1 MSNSNFDK
9 LDSLAENSKDWT
21 LQNDIDLKNILEEY
35 SNNLIKSSEGLNEG
49 IKKLNE
55 NMNKIDVRLG
65 NVFNNL
71 NYLKMTRLVE
81 EKVDDISLDAL
92 VQKNQ
97 RNVNEKKNLT
107 KEEFEQQTIQTISS
121 SIIKAFQKISE
132 TNIPI
137 TEGFSTSDPLD
148 PCSTSQI
155 KNSDFNKEIENPF
168 AKMCKFPPII
178 GSKESFNYSRRGV
191 VLKENTP
198 NISTNVEKSS
208 IQKVSLKDEDIQ
220 STSSG
225 RSIPPQDPTAGFNQ
239 TKTLLD
245 QMVAKMAE
253 KSRAM
258 GIEQGNSEHSSLSQG
273 LSLEGKT
280 TSPSFSSTS
289 YETSTSSR
297 PPEKIQKPENGHFIN
312 EKTSDKSSIHSSKQ
326 STNLIKNPISAKERD
341 EELFS
346 STESDDYEDNA
357 SIFSSNTKNNEQ
369 QKVPSNIV
377 NVPKDDQNNTLI
389 QHSLKTKE
397 MEKTLNPLN
406 NQLNSFKQNQQLTLK
421 NILEEY
427 SNNLIK
433 SSEGL
438 NEGIKKL
445 NENMDKIDVRLGNVF
460 NNLNYLKMTRLVEE
474 KVDDISL
481 DTLVQK
487 NQRNVNEKKNL
498 TKEEFEQQTIRTI
511 SSSIIKAFQKISET
525 NIPISE
531 GFSTS
536 DPLDPCS
543 TSQIKNSDF
552 NKEIEN
558 PFVKM
563 CKFPPIIGS
572 KESFNYS
579 RRGVVLKEN
588 TPNISTNVEK
598 SSIQKVILKDE
609 DIQSTSSGRSIPP
622 QDPTAGFNQTK
633 TLLDQMVAKMAEK
646 SRAMRIEQGNSEHS
660 SLSQGLS
667 LEGKTTSP
675 SFSSTSYETS
685 TSSRPAE
692 KIQKPENAHFIQEKT
707 SEKSSI
713 HSSKQ
718 STNFIKNP
726 ISAKERDEELFSSTE
741 SDDYEDNTSIF
752 SSNTKKSVTSGISSE
767 QQKVPS
773 NIVNIPKDDQNNVLI
788 QHSLKTKE
796 MEKTLNPLNNQLNS
810 FKQNQ
815 QLTESKTDEFSSV
828 SVKGLIAQIGNKI
841 PIGRPDEKNTKET
854 NQKEKEE
861 KPAQEE
867 NAQIPNEHLNILKGR
882 VKGPASRRAP
892 SHLNV
897 KLQKNNLDENSKL
910 NEEFN
915 KSKENVIKELENK
928 KEGHKTIK
936 ETEGLEEEVVKPKEV
951 TKVLKEKTKI
961 IKEKLKEQ
969 PKILSENTQ
978 QKSNAIF
985 NNPKPAKIKKGL
997 SIFSSSSDDDFD
1009 LNINKKIVKEKV
1021 VEQPKQ
1027 FKQKVENIGEIK
1039 QQNIEKLK
1047 SKPDVTKQR
1056 KGLFDDSDSDF

>member
-1 MSNSNFDK
+1 MSNSKFDK

-35 SNNLIKSSEGLNEG
+35 SKNLIKSSEGLNEG

-55 NMNKIDVRLG
+55 NMEKIDVRLG

-81 EKVDDISLDAL
+81 EKVDDISLDTL
-92 VQKNQ
+92 VQRNQ

-148 PCSTSQI
+148 PCSSSQI

-168 AKMCKFPPII
+168 VKMCKFPPII

-198 NISTNVEKSS
+198 NITTNVEKSS
-208 IQKVSLKDEDIQ
+208 IQKVTLKEEDIQ

-273 LSLEGKT
+273 LSLE
-280 TSPSFSSTS
+280 
-289 YETSTSSR
+289 
-297 PPEKIQKPENGHFIN
+297 
-312 EKTSDKSSIHSSKQ
+312 
-326 STNLIKNPISAKERD
+326 
-341 EELFS
+341 
-346 STESDDYEDNA
+346 
-357 SIFSSNTKNNEQ
+357 
-369 QKVPSNIV
+369 
-377 NVPKDDQNNTLI
+377 
-389 QHSLKTKE
+389 
-397 MEKTLNPLN
+397 
-406 NQLNSFKQNQQLTLK
+406 NS
-421 NILEEY
+421 
-427 SNNLIK
+427 
-433 SSEGL
+433 
-438 NEGIKKL
+438 
-445 NENMDKIDVRLGNVF
+445 
-460 NNLNYLKMTRLVEE
+460 
-474 KVDDISL
+474 
-481 DTLVQK
+481 
-487 NQRNVNEKKNL
+487 
-498 TKEEFEQQTIRTI
+498 
-511 SSSIIKAFQKISET
+511 
-525 NIPISE
+525 
-531 GFSTS
+531 
-536 DPLDPCS
+536 
-543 TSQIKNSDF
+543 
-552 NKEIEN
+552 
-558 PFVKM
+558 
-563 CKFPPIIGS
+563 
-572 KESFNYS
+572 
-579 RRGVVLKEN
+579 
-588 TPNISTNVEK
+588 
-598 SSIQKVILKDE
+598 
-609 DIQSTSSGRSIPP
+609 
-622 QDPTAGFNQTK
+622 
-633 TLLDQMVAKMAEK
+633 
-646 SRAMRIEQGNSEHS
+646 
-660 SLSQGLS
+660 
-667 LEGKTTSP
+667 GKTTSP

-692 KIQKPENAHFIQEKT
+692 KIQKPENAHFINEKT

-752 SSNTKKSVTSGISSE
+752 SSNTKKSVTSGISNE

-773 NIVNIPKDDQNNVLI
+773 NIVNIPKDDRNNVVI
-788 QHSLKTKE
+788 QHSLETKE
-796 MEKTLNPLNNQLNS
+796 FEKTSKPSNNQLNS
-810 FKQNQ
+810 SKQNQ
-815 QLTESKTDEFSSV
+815 QLTEQSFTSSQNQVYIKNDKKESKTGEFSSV
-828 SVKGLIAQIGNKI
+828 S
-841 PIGRPDEKNTKET
+841 
-854 NQKEKEE
+854 
-861 KPAQEE
+861 
-867 NAQIPNEHLNILKGR
+867 GR

-897 KLQKNNLDENSKL
+897 KLQKNNNLDENSKL

-915 KSKENVIKELENK
+915 KSKENEIKELENR
-928 KEGHKTIK
+928 KED
-936 ETEGLEEEVVKPKEV
+936 LEKEVVKPIEKLE
-951 TKVLKEKTKI
+951 VLKEDPKI
-961 IKEKLKEQ
+961 IKESSKELPKQLKEQ
-969 PKILSENTQ
+969 PKSENTH
-978 QKSNAIF
+978 QKSTAIF
-985 NNPKPAKIKKGL
+985 NNPKPIKKGL

-1027 FKQKVENIGEIK
+1027 FKQQKVENIGEIK
-1039 QQNIEKLK
+1039 QQNVEKLK
-1047 SKPDVTKQR
+1047 SKP
-1056 KGLFDDSDSDF
+1056 GEFF

>member
-81 EKVDDISLDAL
+81 EVDDISLDTL

-137 TEGFSTSDPLD
+137 IEGFSTSDPLD

-168 AKMCKFPPII
+168 VKMCKFPPII

-191 VLKENTP
+191 ALKENTP

-208 IQKVSLKDEDIQ
+208 IQKVTLKEEDIQ

-289 YETSTSSR
+289 Y
-297 PPEKIQKPENGHFIN
+297 G
-312 EKTSDKSSIHSSKQ
+312 
-326 STNLIKNPISAKERD
+326 
-341 EELFS
+341 
-346 STESDDYEDNA
+346 
-357 SIFSSNTKNNEQ
+357 
-369 QKVPSNIV
+369 
-377 NVPKDDQNNTLI
+377 
-389 QHSLKTKE
+389 
-397 MEKTLNPLN
+397 
-406 NQLNSFKQNQQLTLK
+406 
-421 NILEEY
+421 
-427 SNNLIK
+427 
-433 SSEGL
+433 
-438 NEGIKKL
+438 
-445 NENMDKIDVRLGNVF
+445 
-460 NNLNYLKMTRLVEE
+460 
-474 KVDDISL
+474 
-481 DTLVQK
+481 
-487 NQRNVNEKKNL
+487 
-498 TKEEFEQQTIRTI
+498 
-511 SSSIIKAFQKISET
+511 
-525 NIPISE
+525 
-531 GFSTS
+531 
-536 DPLDPCS
+536 
-543 TSQIKNSDF
+543 
-552 NKEIEN
+552 
-558 PFVKM
+558 
-563 CKFPPIIGS
+563 
-572 KESFNYS
+572 
-579 RRGVVLKEN
+579 
-588 TPNISTNVEK
+588 
-598 SSIQKVILKDE
+598 
-609 DIQSTSSGRSIPP
+609 
-622 QDPTAGFNQTK
+622 
-633 TLLDQMVAKMAEK
+633 
-646 SRAMRIEQGNSEHS
+646 
-660 SLSQGLS
+660 
-667 LEGKTTSP
+667 
-675 SFSSTSYETS
+675 TS

-692 KIQKPENAHFIQEKT
+692 KIQKPENAHFINEKT

-752 SSNTKKSVTSGISSE
+752 SSNTKKSVTSGISNE

-773 NIVNIPKDDQNNVLI
+773 NIVNIRKDDQNNVLI
-788 QHSLKTKE
+788 QQTKE
-796 MEKTLNPLNNQLNS
+796 MEKTSNPLNNQLNS

-815 QLTESKTDEFSSV
+815 QLTEQSFTSSQNLVSIQNNKKESKTDEFSSV

-861 KPAQEE
+861 DTAHVE
-867 NAQIPNEHLNILKGR
+867 NSQISNEHLNILKGR
-882 VKGPASRRAP
+882 VKGPSRRIP

-897 KLQKNNLDENSKL
+897 KLQKNNNLDENSKL

-915 KSKENVIKELENK
+915 KSKENEIKELENK
-928 KEGHKTIK
+928 KEGHK
-936 ETEGLEEEVVKPKEV
+936 L
-951 TKVLKEKTKI
+951 
-961 IKEKLKEQ
+961 
-969 PKILSENTQ
+969 
-978 QKSNAIF
+978 
-985 NNPKPAKIKKGL
+985 
-997 SIFSSSSDDDFD
+997 
-1009 LNINKKIVKEKV
+1009 
-1021 VEQPKQ
+1021 
-1027 FKQKVENIGEIK
+1027 
-1039 QQNIEKLK
+1039 
-1047 SKPDVTKQR
+1047 
-1056 KGLFDDSDSDF
+1056 

>member
-21 LQNDIDLKNILEEY
+21 LQNDIDVLKNILEEY

-81 EKVDDISLDAL
+81 EKVDDISLDTL

-137 TEGFSTSDPLD
+137 IEGFSTSDPLD

-168 AKMCKFPPII
+168 VKTCKFPPII

-191 VLKENTP
+191 ALKENTP

-208 IQKVSLKDEDIQ
+208 IQKVTLKDEDIQ

-253 KSRAM
+253 KR
-258 GIEQGNSEHSSLSQG
+258 
-273 LSLEGKT
+273 
-280 TSPSFSSTS
+280 
-289 YETSTSSR
+289 
-297 PPEKIQKPENGHFIN
+297 
-312 EKTSDKSSIHSSKQ
+312 
-326 STNLIKNPISAKERD
+326 
-341 EELFS
+341 
-346 STESDDYEDNA
+346 
-357 SIFSSNTKNNEQ
+357 
-369 QKVPSNIV
+369 
-377 NVPKDDQNNTLI
+377 
-389 QHSLKTKE
+389 
-397 MEKTLNPLN
+397 
-406 NQLNSFKQNQQLTLK
+406 
-421 NILEEY
+421 
-427 SNNLIK
+427 
-433 SSEGL
+433 
-438 NEGIKKL
+438 
-445 NENMDKIDVRLGNVF
+445 
-460 NNLNYLKMTRLVEE
+460 
-474 KVDDISL
+474 
-481 DTLVQK
+481 
-487 NQRNVNEKKNL
+487 
-498 TKEEFEQQTIRTI
+498 
-511 SSSIIKAFQKISET
+511 
-525 NIPISE
+525 
-531 GFSTS
+531 
-536 DPLDPCS
+536 
-543 TSQIKNSDF
+543 
-552 NKEIEN
+552 
-558 PFVKM
+558 
-563 CKFPPIIGS
+563 
-572 KESFNYS
+572 
-579 RRGVVLKEN
+579 
-588 TPNISTNVEK
+588 
-598 SSIQKVILKDE
+598 
-609 DIQSTSSGRSIPP
+609 
-622 QDPTAGFNQTK
+622 
-633 TLLDQMVAKMAEK
+633 
-646 SRAMRIEQGNSEHS
+646 
-660 SLSQGLS
+660 LS

-692 KIQKPENAHFIQEKT
+692 KIQKPENAHFINEKT

-718 STNFIKNP
+718 STNFIKNQ

-752 SSNTKKSVTSGISSE
+752 SSNTKKSVTSGISNE

-773 NIVNIPKDDQNNVLI
+773 NIVNIRKDDQNNVLI
-788 QHSLKTKE
+788 QHSLK
-796 MEKTLNPLNNQLNS
+796 
-810 FKQNQ
+810 
-815 QLTESKTDEFSSV
+815 ESKTDEFSSV

-861 KPAQEE
+861 DTAHVE
-867 NAQIPNEHLNILKGR
+867 NSQISNEHLNILKGR
-882 VKGPASRRAP
+882 VKGPSRRIP

-897 KLQKNNLDENSKL
+897 KLQKNNNLDENYKL

-915 KSKENVIKELENK
+915 KSKENVIKEMENK
-928 KEGHKTIK
+928 KEGYKTIK
-936 ETEGLEEEVVKPKEV
+936 ETE
-951 TKVLKEKTKI
+951 
-961 IKEKLKEQ
+961 
-969 PKILSENTQ
+969 
-978 QKSNAIF
+978 
-985 NNPKPAKIKKGL
+985 
-997 SIFSSSSDDDFD
+997 
-1009 LNINKKIVKEKV
+1009 
-1021 VEQPKQ
+1021 
-1027 FKQKVENIGEIK
+1027 
-1039 QQNIEKLK
+1039 
-1047 SKPDVTKQR
+1047 
-1056 KGLFDDSDSDF
+1056 

>member
-81 EKVDDISLDAL
+81 EKVDDISLDTL

-137 TEGFSTSDPLD
+137 IEGFSTSDPLD

-168 AKMCKFPPII
+168 VKMCKFPPII

-191 VLKENTP
+191 ALKENTP

-208 IQKVSLKDEDIQ
+208 IQKVTLKDEDIQ

-289 YETSTSSR
+289 Y
-297 PPEKIQKPENGHFIN
+297 G
-312 EKTSDKSSIHSSKQ
+312 
-326 STNLIKNPISAKERD
+326 
-341 EELFS
+341 
-346 STESDDYEDNA
+346 
-357 SIFSSNTKNNEQ
+357 
-369 QKVPSNIV
+369 
-377 NVPKDDQNNTLI
+377 
-389 QHSLKTKE
+389 
-397 MEKTLNPLN
+397 
-406 NQLNSFKQNQQLTLK
+406 
-421 NILEEY
+421 
-427 SNNLIK
+427 
-433 SSEGL
+433 
-438 NEGIKKL
+438 
-445 NENMDKIDVRLGNVF
+445 
-460 NNLNYLKMTRLVEE
+460 
-474 KVDDISL
+474 
-481 DTLVQK
+481 
-487 NQRNVNEKKNL
+487 
-498 TKEEFEQQTIRTI
+498 
-511 SSSIIKAFQKISET
+511 
-525 NIPISE
+525 
-531 GFSTS
+531 
-536 DPLDPCS
+536 
-543 TSQIKNSDF
+543 
-552 NKEIEN
+552 
-558 PFVKM
+558 
-563 CKFPPIIGS
+563 
-572 KESFNYS
+572 
-579 RRGVVLKEN
+579 
-588 TPNISTNVEK
+588 
-598 SSIQKVILKDE
+598 
-609 DIQSTSSGRSIPP
+609 
-622 QDPTAGFNQTK
+622 
-633 TLLDQMVAKMAEK
+633 
-646 SRAMRIEQGNSEHS
+646 
-660 SLSQGLS
+660 
-667 LEGKTTSP
+667 
-675 SFSSTSYETS
+675 TS

-692 KIQKPENAHFIQEKT
+692 KIQKPENAHFINEKT

-718 STNFIKNP
+718 STNFIKNQ

-752 SSNTKKSVTSGISSE
+752 SSNTKKSVTSGISNE

-773 NIVNIPKDDQNNVLI
+773 NIVNIRKDNQNNVLI
-788 QHSLKTKE
+788 QQTKE
-796 MEKTLNPLNNQLNS
+796 MEKTSNPLNNQLNS

-815 QLTESKTDEFSSV
+815 QLTEQSFTSSQNQVFIQNNKKESKTDEFSSV

-910 NEEFN
+910 NGESN

-936 ETEGLEEEVVKPKEV
+936 ETEGLEEEVVKPIEV
-951 TKVLKEKTKI
+951 TKVLKEEPKI

-985 NNPKPAKIKKGL
+985 NNPNKIKKGL

>member
-1 MSNSNFDK
+1 MSHSNFDK

-55 NMNKIDVRLG
+55 NMEKIDVRLG

-81 EKVDDISLDAL
+81 EVDDISLDTL
-92 VQKNQ
+92 VQKNKQ
-97 RNVNEKKNLT
+97 NVNEKKNLT

-148 PCSTSQI
+148 PCSSSQI
-155 KNSDFNKEIENPF
+155 NSDFNKEIENPF
-168 AKMCKFPPII
+168 VKMCKFPPII

-191 VLKENTP
+191 VLKENTQS
-198 NISTNVEKSS
+198 ITTSVEKSS
-208 IQKVSLKDEDIQ
+208 IQKVTLKDEDIQ

-253 KSRAM
+253 KNRAM

-273 LSLEGKT
+273 LSLE
-280 TSPSFSSTS
+280 
-289 YETSTSSR
+289 
-297 PPEKIQKPENGHFIN
+297 
-312 EKTSDKSSIHSSKQ
+312 
-326 STNLIKNPISAKERD
+326 
-341 EELFS
+341 
-346 STESDDYEDNA
+346 
-357 SIFSSNTKNNEQ
+357 
-369 QKVPSNIV
+369 
-377 NVPKDDQNNTLI
+377 
-389 QHSLKTKE
+389 
-397 MEKTLNPLN
+397 
-406 NQLNSFKQNQQLTLK
+406 NS
-421 NILEEY
+421 
-427 SNNLIK
+427 
-433 SSEGL
+433 
-438 NEGIKKL
+438 
-445 NENMDKIDVRLGNVF
+445 
-460 NNLNYLKMTRLVEE
+460 
-474 KVDDISL
+474 
-481 DTLVQK
+481 
-487 NQRNVNEKKNL
+487 
-498 TKEEFEQQTIRTI
+498 
-511 SSSIIKAFQKISET
+511 
-525 NIPISE
+525 
-531 GFSTS
+531 
-536 DPLDPCS
+536 
-543 TSQIKNSDF
+543 
-552 NKEIEN
+552 
-558 PFVKM
+558 
-563 CKFPPIIGS
+563 
-572 KESFNYS
+572 
-579 RRGVVLKEN
+579 
-588 TPNISTNVEK
+588 
-598 SSIQKVILKDE
+598 
-609 DIQSTSSGRSIPP
+609 
-622 QDPTAGFNQTK
+622 
-633 TLLDQMVAKMAEK
+633 
-646 SRAMRIEQGNSEHS
+646 
-660 SLSQGLS
+660 
-667 LEGKTTSP
+667 GKTTSP

-692 KIQKPENAHFIQEKT
+692 KIQKPENAHFIKEKT

-741 SDDYEDNTSIF
+741 SDDYGDNTSIF
-752 SSNTKKSVTSGISSE
+752 SSNTKKSVTSGISNE

-773 NIVNIPKDDQNNVLI
+773 NIVTIPKDDQNNVVI

-796 MEKTLNPLNNQLNS
+796 MEKTSKPSNNRLNS

-815 QLTESKTDEFSSV
+815 QLTEQSFTSSIQNDKKESKTDEFSSV

-861 KPAQEE
+861 KTEQEE
-867 NAQIPNEHLNILKGR
+867 NAEISNEHLNILKGR

-892 SHLNV
+892 SHLNI
-897 KLQKNNLDENSKL
+897 KLQKNNSDENAKL
-910 NEEFN
+910 NEAFN
-915 KSKENVIKELENK
+915 KSKENEIKELENK

-936 ETEGLEEEVVKPKEV
+936 ETEGLEKEVVKPIEV
-951 TKVLKEKTKI
+951 TKVLKEDIKI
-961 IKEKLKEQ
+961 IKENSKEVPKQLKEQ
-969 PKILSENTQ
+969 PKQLLENTH
-978 QKSNAIF
+978 QKSTAIF
-985 NNPKPAKIKKGL
+985 NNPKPIKKGL

-1027 FKQKVENIGEIK
+1027 FKQKIENIGEIK
-1039 QQNIEKLK
+1039 QQNVEKLK
-1047 SKPDVTKQR
+1047 SKQDVPKQR